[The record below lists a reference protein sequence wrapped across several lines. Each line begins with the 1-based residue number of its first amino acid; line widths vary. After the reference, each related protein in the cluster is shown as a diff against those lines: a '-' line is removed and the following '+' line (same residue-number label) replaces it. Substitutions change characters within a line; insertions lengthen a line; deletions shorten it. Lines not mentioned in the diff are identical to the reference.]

1 MSTLE
6 NLTMWKH
13 DKTVDSTS
21 EQSTTSGPAVQS
33 PLGRAAS
40 PQVSKQ
46 PIRREVVNIGKS
58 VIIKGELISR
68 EDLTIDG
75 QVEGK
80 IELKDHTLTI
90 GSTGKI
96 KAEVFSKT
104 LIVMGAINGSIA
116 ASEKVDIRDGG
127 AVEGDIVAPR
137 VAITEG
143 AYFRG
148 SIDMQR
154 KSEQQG
160 QGSQQS
166 RVAGL
171 AEPPPVRKLST
182 R

>member
-1 MSTLE
+1 
-6 NLTMWKH
+6 MWKH
-13 DKTVDSTS
+13 AKAVDS
-21 EQSTTSGPAVQS
+21 
-33 PLGRAAS
+33 
-40 PQVSKQ
+40 
-46 PIRREVVNIGKS
+46 IRREVVNIGKS

-75 QVEGK
+75 QVEGT

-90 GSTGKI
+90 GSIGKI
-96 KAEVFSKT
+96 KAEVFAKT
-104 LIVMGAINGSIA
+104 LIVVGAINGNIA

-127 AVEGDIVAPR
+127 AVEGDILAPR
-137 VAITEG
+137 VAIAEG

-171 AEPPPVRKLST
+171 AEPPPSSVRKLST